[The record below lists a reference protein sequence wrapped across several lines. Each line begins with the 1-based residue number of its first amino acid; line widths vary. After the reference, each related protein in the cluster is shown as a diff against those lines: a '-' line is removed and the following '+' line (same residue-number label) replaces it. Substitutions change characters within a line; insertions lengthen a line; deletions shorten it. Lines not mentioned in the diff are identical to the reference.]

1 MKNRALL
8 FACVGIL
15 VCNGLI
21 AKEYHVA
28 KSGSD
33 TNPGTVEAPFLTIS
47 KAAMVL
53 NAGDTV
59 TVHSG
64 TYREWVS
71 PRNSGL
77 NRTSRIVYRAAP
89 GEDVWIK
96 GSEEIKGWVRQRNS
110 TVWKVV
116 VPNSVFGDFNPFAE
130 KLWGDWLD
138 KNPVTYH
145 LGEVF
150 LNGKSFYEV
159 DSLSKVRNPQEFPDS
174 KNKAQ
179 SLYQWYAEVG

>member
-1 MKNRALL
+1 MDFDETYNINTKFKLFYMKNRALL

-64 TYREWVS
+64 TYS
-71 PRNSGL
+71 LYNP
-77 NRTSRIVYRAAP
+77 RTSAIAPISSRATS
-89 GEDVWIK
+89 IK
-96 GSEEIKGWVRQRNS
+96 SSRLRPVNS
-110 TVWKVV
+110 IA
-116 VPNSVFGDFNPFAE
+116 SI
-130 KLWGDWLD
+130 
-138 KNPVTYH
+138 
-145 LGEVF
+145 
-150 LNGKSFYEV
+150 
-159 DSLSKVRNPQEFPDS
+159 
-174 KNKAQ
+174 
-179 SLYQWYAEVG
+179 

>member
-1 MKNRALL
+1 MDFDETYNINTKFKLFYMKNRALL

-59 TVHSG
+59 TVHS
-64 TYREWVS
+64 RV
-71 PRNSGL
+71 
-77 NRTSRIVYRAAP
+77 
-89 GEDVWIK
+89 
-96 GSEEIKGWVRQRNS
+96 
-110 TVWKVV
+110 
-116 VPNSVFGDFNPFAE
+116 
-130 KLWGDWLD
+130 
-138 KNPVTYH
+138 
-145 LGEVF
+145 
-150 LNGKSFYEV
+150 GKSPQFWLESYFAYRV
-159 DSLSKVRNPQEFPDS
+159 SCCSGRRCLDQRVGRN
-174 KNKAQ
+174 
-179 SLYQWYAEVG
+179 

>member
-77 NRTSRIVYRAAP
+77 NRTSRIVYRAARAKMF
-89 GEDVWIK
+89 GSK
-96 GSEEIKGWVRQRNS
+96 GRKKL
-110 TVWKVV
+110 KVGCV
-116 VPNSVFGDFNPFAE
+116 NGILQFGR
-130 KLWGDWLD
+130 LWCLI
-138 KNPVTYH
+138 VYSAI
-145 LGEVF
+145 LIR
-150 LNGKSFYEV
+150 LQKSFGEIG
-159 DSLSKVRNPQEFPDS
+159 SIRIL
-174 KNKAQ
+174 
-179 SLYQWYAEVG
+179 

>member
-1 MKNRALL
+1 MDFDETYNINTKFKLFYMKNRALL

-71 PRNSGL
+71 PRNSG
-77 NRTSRIVYRAAP
+77 
-89 GEDVWIK
+89 
-96 GSEEIKGWVRQRNS
+96 
-110 TVWKVV
+110 
-116 VPNSVFGDFNPFAE
+116 
-130 KLWGDWLD
+130 
-138 KNPVTYH
+138 
-145 LGEVF
+145 
-150 LNGKSFYEV
+150 
-159 DSLSKVRNPQEFPDS
+159 
-174 KNKAQ
+174 
-179 SLYQWYAEVG
+179 

>member
-1 MKNRALL
+1 MDFDETYNINTKFKLFYMKNRALL

-71 PRNSGL
+71 PRNSWL
-77 NRTSRIVYRAAP
+77 ESYFAYRVSCCS
-89 GEDVWIK
+89 GRRCLD
-96 GSEEIKGWVRQRNS
+96 QR
-110 TVWKVV
+110 V
-116 VPNSVFGDFNPFAE
+116 G
-130 KLWGDWLD
+130 
-138 KNPVTYH
+138 
-145 LGEVF
+145 
-150 LNGKSFYEV
+150 
-159 DSLSKVRNPQEFPDS
+159 RN
-174 KNKAQ
+174 
-179 SLYQWYAEVG
+179 

>member
-1 MKNRALL
+1 
-8 FACVGIL
+8 
-15 VCNGLI
+15 
-21 AKEYHVA
+21 
-28 KSGSD
+28 
-33 TNPGTVEAPFLTIS
+33 
-47 KAAMVL
+47 MVL

-96 GSEEIKGWVRQRNS
+96 GSEEIKGWVRQRSS

-116 VPNSVFGDFNPFAE
+116 V
-130 KLWGDWLD
+130 L
-138 KNPVTYH
+138 
-145 LGEVF
+145 
-150 LNGKSFYEV
+150 
-159 DSLSKVRNPQEFPDS
+159 
-174 KNKAQ
+174 
-179 SLYQWYAEVG
+179 

>member
-1 MKNRALL
+1 MDFDETYNINTKFKLFYMKNRALL

-21 AKEYHVA
+21 AIEYHVA

-96 GSEEIKGWVRQRNS
+96 GSEEI
-110 TVWKVV
+110 
-116 VPNSVFGDFNPFAE
+116 
-130 KLWGDWLD
+130 
-138 KNPVTYH
+138 
-145 LGEVF
+145 
-150 LNGKSFYEV
+150 
-159 DSLSKVRNPQEFPDS
+159 
-174 KNKAQ
+174 
-179 SLYQWYAEVG
+179 